1 MNQSRQVAIL
11 LIFLAGV
18 AGYLGYD
25 GFTGIVDGVKGRQE
39 RVTVMRDSVST
50 LSKEVDS
57 AKAVLAKGSI
67 EQLRRRLEGY
77 RQSLDLLRRLVPE
90 ENEVPNLLD
99 QISTRSKIR
108 GVELNGI
115 RPGVTVAGPPPFSTN
130 QYEVTVLGHYDQ
142 LGEFLSDIASL
153 PRIIVP
159 VGLKLEPA
167 TGQAA
172 AVLGDSTGALLS
184 ASFSI
189 RTYVKTGKEAADSAQ

>member
-1 MNQSRQVAIL
+1 MAIL
-11 LIFLAGV
+11 LIFLAAV

-25 GFTGIVDGVKGRQE
+25 GFSGVLDGVKGRQD
-39 RVTVMRDSVST
+39 RVVVMRDSVTT
-50 LSKEVDS
+50 LTKEVDS
-57 AKAVLAKGSI
+57 AKAVLATGSI
-67 EQLRRRLEGY
+67 DQLRRRLEGY

-90 ENEVPNLLD
+90 ASEVPNLLD

-115 RPGVTVAGPPPFSTN
+115 RPGVTVAGPPPFATN
-130 QYEVTVLGHYDQ
+130 QYDVTVLGHYDQ

-159 VGLKLEPA
+159 VGLKLGPA
-167 TGQAA
+167 PGQAA
-172 AVLGDSTGALLS
+172 QVLGDSTGALLS
-184 ASFSI
+184 ASFTI

>member
-1 MNQSRQVAIL
+1 MNQTRQVAIL
-11 LIFLAGV
+11 LIFLAAV

-25 GFTGIVDGVKGRQE
+25 GFTGVLDGVKGKQE
-39 RVTVMRDSVST
+39 RVKVMQDSVT
-50 LSKEVDS
+50 ALQKEIDS

-99 QISTRSKIR
+99 QISTRAKIR
-108 GVELNGI
+108 GVDLAGVK
-115 RPGVTVAGPPPFSTN
+115 PGATVNGPPPFRTN
-130 QYEVTVLGHYDQ
+130 QYDIAVLGHYDQ

-159 VGLKLEPA
+159 VGFKVQAAPPSA
-167 TGQAA
+167 GQA
-172 AVLGDSTGALLS
+172 LGDSSGALLS
-184 ASFSI
+184 AQFTI